1 MFELVLFTALRYVFT
16 VTGENFMKKIE
27 EIEKGLQELT
37 LRENEF
43 IEFKTRIPWD
53 KKLIA
58 KQFVGIAN
66 NGGGYYIIGVKET
79 EKGIE
84 LIGVKEKISFITS
97 ELISICNEY
106 TTNVKCDVNVKN
118 INNYSIII
126 AVITI
131 SEAIAY
137 FKSEKPIVYLRD
149 SSGRTSFSKYEKV
162 YKYMP
167 LEAFILNLCHGNW
180 RFFEPSKWSDN
191 FESRFYCAN
200 FSPDKSQYA
209 PKLYATCVTRKQNNE
224 AAWKVYAHGHGLGAH
239 CVQLELDIKKLRAE
253 LNKSIAKY
261 EFAERKV
268 KYEHDGYILN
278 LHKNTNPEYPNYFM
292 PFSLNKFISLL
303 SLKRDAY
310 EYENEIRI
318 FAIPLKK
325 TYMRN
330 IRKQAEYIDFKISWK
345 DVIRRG
351 RIDKSCSEAE
361 IISIQQACFQAG
373 INPLFKNSRYKNLLP
388 SPSSCIDIEFELFS
402 IDDDPES
409 SGVIIV
415 K

>member
-1 MFELVLFTALRYVFT
+1 MR
-16 VTGENFMKKIE
+16 KIE
-27 EIEKGLQELT
+27 EIKQGLEDLT
-37 LRENEF
+37 LKEDEF
-43 IEFKTRIPWD
+43 IEFKTSMPRD
-53 KKLIA
+53 YKQIA
-58 KQFVGIAN
+58 RHFIGIAN
-66 NGGGYYIIGVKET
+66 NGGGYYIVGVKET
-79 EKGIE
+79 NEGIE
-84 LIGVKEKISFITS
+84 LVGVKQKDFSFIKDQF
-97 ELISICNEY
+97 ISICREN
-106 TTNVKCDVNVKN
+106 TINVRCDVHIVN
-118 INNYSIII
+118 INKLEIII
-126 AVITI
+126 VEIKNSGTN
-131 SEAIAY
+131 AY
-137 FKSEKPIVYLRD
+137 FKSENPIVYFRD
-149 SSGRTSFSKYEKV
+149 SSGKTYSPRYEKV
-162 YKYMP
+162 FKYMS
-167 LEAFILNLCHGNW
+167 LEAFILSLYNGNW

>member
-1 MFELVLFTALRYVFT
+1 
-16 VTGENFMKKIE
+16 MKKIE

-53 KKLIA
+53 KKSIA

-66 NGGGYYIIGVKET
+66 NGGGYYIVGVKET
-79 EKGIE
+79 NEGIE
-84 LIGVKEKISFITS
+84 LVGVKQKDFSFIKDQF
-97 ELISICNEY
+97 ISICREN
-106 TTNVKCDVNVKN
+106 TINVRCDVHIVN
-118 INNYSIII
+118 INKLEIII
-126 AVITI
+126 VEIKNSGTN
-131 SEAIAY
+131 AY
-137 FKSEKPIVYLRD
+137 FKSENPIVYFRD
-149 SSGRTSFSKYEKV
+149 SSGKTYSPRYEKV
-162 YKYMP
+162 FKYMS
-167 LEAFILNLCHGNW
+167 LEAFILSLYNGNW

-373 INPLFKNSRYKNLLP
+373 INPLFKNSQYKNLLP

-409 SGVIIV
+409 SGVIII

>member
-1 MFELVLFTALRYVFT
+1 MP
-16 VTGENFMKKIE
+16 GENFMRKIE
-27 EIEKGLQELT
+27 EIKQGLEDLT
-37 LRENEF
+37 LKEDEF
-43 IEFKTRIPWD
+43 IEFKTSMPRD
-53 KKLIA
+53 YKQIA
-58 KQFVGIAN
+58 RHFIGIAN
-66 NGGGYYIIGVKET
+66 NGGGYYIVGVKET
-79 EKGIE
+79 NEGIE
-84 LIGVKEKISFITS
+84 LVGVKQKDFSFIKDQF
-97 ELISICNEY
+97 ISICREN
-106 TTNVKCDVNVKN
+106 TINVRCDVHIVN
-118 INNYSIII
+118 INKLEIII
-126 AVITI
+126 VEIKNSGTN
-131 SEAIAY
+131 AY
-137 FKSEKPIVYLRD
+137 FKSENPIVYFRD
-149 SSGRTSFSKYEKV
+149 SSGKTYSPRYEKV
-162 YKYMP
+162 FKYMS
-167 LEAFILNLCHGNW
+167 LEAFILSLYNGNW

>member
-1 MFELVLFTALRYVFT
+1 
-16 VTGENFMKKIE
+16 MKKIE

-66 NGGGYYIIGVKET
+66 NGGGYYIVGVKET
-79 EKGIE
+79 NEGIE
-84 LIGVKEKISFITS
+84 LVGVKQKDFSFIKDQF
-97 ELISICNEY
+97 ISICREN
-106 TTNVKCDVNVKN
+106 TINVRCDVHIVN
-118 INNYSIII
+118 INKLEIII
-126 AVITI
+126 VEIKNSGTN
-131 SEAIAY
+131 AY
-137 FKSEKPIVYLRD
+137 FKSENPIVYFRD
-149 SSGRTSFSKYEKV
+149 SSGKTYSPRYEKV
-162 YKYMP
+162 FKYMS
-167 LEAFILNLCHGNW
+167 LEAFILSLYNGNW

-191 FESRFYCAN
+191 FESRFYYAN

-373 INPLFKNSRYKNLLP
+373 INPLFKNSQYKNLLP

-409 SGVIIV
+409 SGVIII